1 MALSAT
7 IYKANLNVADTDRG
21 YFGEHTLTLA
31 LHPSENE
38 LRMMLR
44 LLCFALFA
52 DERLSFTKGLSTE
65 DEPDLW
71 QKSLS
76 DECELWIEF
85 GQPDEKRLRKA
96 CGRAKQVVIVNYQPR
111 AALVWWQQMQGKLSR
126 FQNLSVLSLE
136 YDEAALLALCQR
148 SMQISALVQDA
159 EVMLS
164 DGNVSATVRATYR

>member
-7 IYKANLNVADTDRG
+7 IYKANLNVADMDRG

-164 DGNVSATVRATYR
+164 DGITSATVKAVYR

>member
-7 IYKANLNVADTDRG
+7 IYKANLNVADMDRAHFAD
-21 YFGEHTLTLA
+21 YPLTLA

-52 DERLSFTKGLSTE
+52 HERLSFTKGLSTE

-85 GQPDEKRLRKA
+85 GQPDEKRLRRA
-96 CGRAKQVVIVNYQPR
+96 CGRAEKVVIVNYQAR
-111 AALVWWQQMQGKLSR
+111 AAQVWWQQMEGKLRR
-126 FQNLSVLSLE
+126 FQNLAVLSLE
-136 YDEAALLALCQR
+136 YDESALVALCQR
-148 SMQISALVQDA
+148 NMNISALVQDA

>member
-7 IYKANLNVADTDRG
+7 IFKANLNVADMDRT
-21 YFGEHTLTLA
+21 YFADHALTLA
-31 LHPSENE
+31 LHPSETE

-52 DERLSFTKGLSTE
+52 HERLSFTKGLSTE

-85 GQPDEKRLRKA
+85 GQADEKRLRKA

-111 AALVWWQQMQGKLSR
+111 AALVWWQQMEAKLRR
-126 FQNLSVLSLE
+126 FDNLAVLSLE
-136 YDEAALLALCQR
+136 YEEAELVALCQR
-148 SMQISALVQDA
+148 SMNISALVQDG
-159 EVMLS
+159 EIMLS
-164 DGNVSATVRATYR
+164 DGSVSTSVIASYR

>member
-7 IYKANLNVADTDRG
+7 IYKANLNVTDMDRS
-21 YFGEHTLTLA
+21 YFSDHALTLA

-44 LLCFALFA
+44 LLCFSLFA
-52 DERLSFTKGLSTE
+52 HERLTFTKGLSTE

-96 CGRAKQVVIVNYQPR
+96 CGRARKVVIVNYQPR
-111 AALVWWQQMQGKLSR
+111 AALVWWQQMQGKLRR
-126 FQNLSVLSLE
+126 FENLSVLSLD

-148 SMQISALVQDA
+148 SMNISAMVQDA
-159 EVMLS
+159 EIMLS
-164 DGNVSATVRATYR
+164 DGTSSTTITASYR

>member
-1 MALSAT
+1 
-7 IYKANLNVADTDRG
+7 
-21 YFGEHTLTLA
+21 
-31 LHPSENE
+31 
-38 LRMMLR
+38 MLR